1 MQIQSER
8 RGNWARG
15 SSTKWALAGQN
26 NISLVWSFRTRV
38 LAAAVHGCPE
48 EMRTGV
54 DACGINVIVL
64 GKVAHF
70 GVCRRK

>member
-1 MQIQSER
+1 M
-8 RGNWARG
+8 
-15 SSTKWALAGQN
+15 
-26 NISLVWSFRTRV
+26 

-64 GKVAHF
+64 NIAYLSLESKANGILP
-70 GVCRRK
+70 